1 MFTLKSV
8 KLNHPVFPPFPPHPQ
23 SFLWSD
29 PYCYPLLLKVLRN
42 NKIRQIKDIKNK
54 YLNSKFDLHLHPD
67 LSGKTQEWLCMWDRI
82 DSMSECLVSRSELL
96 STDVYIQALATFLWF
111 VLFLTKR
118 GQGKLKNVCTHCL
131 GNVLAVKQNVLKW
144 RPNHSQNVIWREIAS
159 FVPHWKWNF
168 AFLVGQKIF
177 PYQYTVFRFYQ
188 ANKKKCHIH
197 FKGPTHVSF
206 TLCFVCW
213 STV

>member
-1 MFTLKSV
+1 
-8 KLNHPVFPPFPPHPQ
+8 
-23 SFLWSD
+23 
-29 PYCYPLLLKVLRN
+29 
-42 NKIRQIKDIKNK
+42 
-54 YLNSKFDLHLHPD
+54 
-67 LSGKTQEWLCMWDRI
+67 MWDRI

-118 GQGKLKNVCTHCL
+118 GQGKLKKVCTHCL

-188 ANKKKCHIH
+188 ANKKIVTYTCLYCAFHKHANSEVQ
-197 FKGPTHVSF
+197 KPTDD
-206 TLCFVCW
+206 CFFRCRQ
-213 STV
+213 SS